1 VRRTRLLLADGE
13 ALVLE
18 AFAAL
23 LQPEFNVVG
32 MATDGRSLLV
42 ECQRL
47 KPDIVVLDV
56 VMQMMSG
63 LDAGRQLRERCPS
76 TNLVYLTMNADPR
89 VAADAV
95 RLGALGY
102 VLKSC
107 AAVELKKAIRDA
119 SKGRPYITP
128 VLADVVGSLLGWAR
142 GPHGL
147 TARQREVL
155 QLLVEGR
162 SMKEVAQLLNVTPR
176 TVAFHK
182 YKMMGELQVKT
193 TAELVH
199 FAVRQGVVGW

>member
-1 VRRTRLLLADGE
+1 
-13 ALVLE
+13 
-18 AFAAL
+18 
-23 LQPEFNVVG
+23 
-32 MATDGRSLLV
+32 
-42 ECQRL
+42 
-47 KPDIVVLDV
+47 
-56 VMQMMSG
+56 
-63 LDAGRQLRERCPS
+63 
-76 TNLVYLTMNADPR
+76 MNADPR